1 MSVSINLS
9 CPVCGNKDLK
19 TRTSQKVGLLAAQTV
34 AYCPSC
40 FSIMNI
46 TGAIEKTKT
55 ATWTERPEIHRIN
68 KPLKQVDP
76 NQLDF
81 LDELNEKRQD

>member
-1 MSVSINLS
+1 MSVSVNLS
-9 CPVCGNKDLK
+9 CPVCGNNDLK
-19 TRTSQKVGLLAAQTV
+19 AGRSTKVGLFVAQTV

-81 LDELNEKRQD
+81 ITELENQEN